1 MSQIASISRFF
12 NEVRAESRKVIWPDQ
27 KETTS
32 ATIMVV
38 VMVTFISLF
47 LWGVDSILSW
57 LVKMVI

>member
-1 MSQIASISRFF
+1 MSQIASISRFL
-12 NEVRAESRKVIWPDQ
+12 NEVRAESRKVVWPDQ
-27 KETTS
+27 KETVS

-38 VMVTFISLF
+38 IMVLVISLF